1 MLQKIGNFIPEHD
14 IVISQKMKNV
24 KINQFWLTL
33 IGKLLWDFF
42 SERRRKFRLSIPV
55 I

>member
-1 MLQKIGNFIPEHD
+1 MLQKIGNYIPEHD

-33 IGKLLWDFF
+33 IRKLLWDFF
-42 SERRRKFRLSIPV
+42 RNGGNNTLH
-55 I
+55 